1 MSYRTRITY
10 TRPNTSVDWYE
21 LDTDFNSY
29 LQSQYIDTG
38 KISNKTVTE
47 SADGLTKTT
56 IREWDS
62 EASLDAFLADST
74 YNTDL
79 RQPRELYNAE
89 NNISRTFEHDV

>member
-62 EASLDAFLADST
+62 EASLEQSQKLDNTKDA
-74 YNTDL
+74 NTTEDMNL
-79 RQPRELYNAE
+79 
-89 NNISRTFEHDV
+89 SGDVPK